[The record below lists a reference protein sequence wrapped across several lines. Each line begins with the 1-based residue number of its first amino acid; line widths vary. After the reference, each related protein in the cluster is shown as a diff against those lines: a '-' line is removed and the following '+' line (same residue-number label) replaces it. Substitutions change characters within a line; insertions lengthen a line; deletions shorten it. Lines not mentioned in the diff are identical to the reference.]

1 MAETVYTPD
10 GKCHVVIGSTTHV
23 ELIREYAGEDL
34 ANWAEE
40 QQNLAESIVEI

>member
-10 GKCHVVIGSTTHV
+10 GKQHVLVGSTTHV
-23 ELIREYAGEDL
+23 SLIREYAGDDL

-40 QQNLAESIVEI
+40 QQELAESIVEL